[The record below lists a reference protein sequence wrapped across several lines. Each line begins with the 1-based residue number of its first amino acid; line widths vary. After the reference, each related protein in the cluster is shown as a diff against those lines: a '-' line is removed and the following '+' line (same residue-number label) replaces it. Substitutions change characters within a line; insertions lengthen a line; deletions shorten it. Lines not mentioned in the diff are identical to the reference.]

1 MERHAMS
8 TTAKTPSWRDILKIH
23 PAAELFPLMAPGEL
37 KELGED
43 IRKHGL
49 KIPTIWW
56 RDPTTHQLYLLD
68 GRNRLDAMEA
78 MGRNIITGCDGTRPD
93 ADLREIL
100 TRGFEHGY
108 ELPASGPRGVNYP
121 DPYAYVI
128 SANIHRRHLTVEDKN
143 RLIVELLKAD
153 PKKSNRQVAKLTKTS
168 HPHVAKVREEAEK
181 AGDVETVTTSIDT
194 KGRKQPASKPRK
206 AEKKSDHRVTR
217 RPTVGET
224 LIDELLNKPKPPRRP
239 ARKKWEIIHE
249 RQALVQR
256 LVAVDRELV
265 VLLSKFFGKYPDQ
278 INAFFAD
285 VSICAR
291 ELEDS
296 DGDAAARAAEPEASA
311 EAMKAK
317 FAEIDDGLD
326 IPESLRRAP

>member
-1 MERHAMS
+1 M
-8 TTAKTPSWRDILKIH
+8 TKSWRDVLPIH
-23 PAAELFPLMAPGEL
+23 PAAELFPRMTPEEL
-37 KELGED
+37 RALGED
-43 IRKHGL
+43 IKKNGL
-49 KIPTIWW
+49 REPVV
-56 RDPTTHQLYLLD
+56 LYAEEGGGGIYRETAPSLLD
-68 GRNRLDAMEA
+68 GINRLDAMEVVGLPTLKDGQLHLEDTISRGYVIKYGLWKSA
-78 MGRNIITGCDGTRPD
+78 VTG
-93 ADLREIL
+93 
-100 TRGFEHGY
+100 F
-108 ELPASGPRGVNYP
+108 
-121 DPYAYVI
+121 DPYAYVV
-128 SANIHRRHLTVEDKN
+128 SLNIHRRHLTAEQK
-143 RLIVELLKAD
+143 RELIVKLLKAD
-153 PKKSNRQVAKLTKTS
+153 PTKSNRQVAKLTKTS
-168 HPHVAKVREEAEK
+168 HPHVAKVRGKAEK

-194 KGRKQPASKPRK
+194 KGRKHPASKPRK

-265 VLLSKFFGKYPDQ
+265 VMLSKFFGKYPDQ

-285 VSICAR
+285 ISICAR
-291 ELEDS
+291 DVEDS